1 MGDLTPRQRSKIEV
15 WHQAEA
21 YVKHQQREQSRNPD
35 SLSREQ
41 YDATASRSDFEDNWS
56 D

>member
-1 MGDLTPRQRSKIEV
+1 MGELTPRQRSKIEL

-21 YVKHQQREQSRNPD
+21 YVKQQQREQAEHPD
-35 SLSREQ
+35 SVSRQ
-41 YDATASRSDFEDNWS
+41 HYDSASSRAEFEDKW